1 MLRGWGFGVLGDG
14 GLVSGGYCGVEDAGE
29 CTSKVREAGGLEG
42 SLVEGRQT
50 VAVIQLLD
58 EAGQAL

>member
-1 MLRGWGFGVLGDG
+1 MGEG